1 MRHPPQQLALTGGDH
16 TGGSDISISHIRLA
30 GLSVDRNLRRSDVE
44 TDAPVP
50 MAAECPMISHTV
62 ENVRALTLSGFS
74 RAVDIMKERTITQ
87 GERAR
92 FQAGDVCQ
100 IQWSSQAA
108 AGSHLSGLR
117 LLNGWCTVE
126 LDTLD
131 IGSLRKLH
139 MAGRRSGCTY
149 APTGSCIGMVTV
161 CEKNIVR
168 TPLST
173 NEHRYGK
180 LDARRPPPG
189 AARHDD
195 LNIIFRL
202 IWRYGL

>member
-1 MRHPPQQLALTGGDH
+1 MNYEQKKRKDKTPHARSIYEESGGGGGPPRCPFHALKMRHPPQQLALTGGDH

-139 MAGRRSGCTY
+139 MAGRRSGCTC
-149 APTGSCIGMVTV
+149 APAGSCIM
-161 CEKNIVR
+161 
-168 TPLST
+168 
-173 NEHRYGK
+173 HR
-180 LDARRPPPG
+180 A
-189 AARHDD
+189 
-195 LNIIFRL
+195 
-202 IWRYGL
+202 